1 MNFCKVKQSE
11 LLIFNYFCP
20 QKQQFHMTCAT
31 AKVNVDL
38 IFTFVSL
45 ILFNCKCALQKILS
59 FYHIKADPLSLQLI
73 QSIAIV
79 FYCKKL
85 SSDINTKFQNIF
97 LLSTC

>member
-31 AKVNVDL
+31 VKVNVDL

-45 ILFNCKCALQKILS
+45 ILFNCKMCTSKNTFILS
-59 FYHIKADPLSLQLI
+59 YQG
-73 QSIAIV
+73 
-79 FYCKKL
+79 
-85 SSDINTKFQNIF
+85 
-97 LLSTC
+97 